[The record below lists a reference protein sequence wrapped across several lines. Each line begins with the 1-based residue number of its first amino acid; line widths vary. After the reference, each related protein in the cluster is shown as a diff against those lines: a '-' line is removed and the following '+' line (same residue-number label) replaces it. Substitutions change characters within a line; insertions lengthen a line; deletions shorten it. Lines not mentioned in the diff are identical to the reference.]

1 MKINNIIILLIIVS
15 IFLLNSK
22 VDSKSL
28 PPSYNRN
35 NLKLPNEKDVQDIYN
50 RYNLL
55 NTEHFSLKQNPFKK
69 TNLNENL
76 NTKLQTSYPVSS
88 NCSNAMSNL
97 LNPNNPDFMML
108 FYSGVS
114 VNELGNFDSC
124 ISYASNVSQYCLFN
138 TQIEEILPIY
148 IGVCYPSAIY
158 CSPEDVLGLMTQ
170 YSILMLLQANMTFN
184 ATEDLHCYNSTYQTV
199 KIEATAGTW
208 AMTAVCAFIAL
219 NIIIGTV
226 IEYIF
231 VIQLSNYRKRYGTL
245 MNHPY
250 SLLNPKSYFEPNSTN
265 LQGDNQYSYITNQ
278 NENESSGGGGAS
290 TAAAS
295 GGSTLENLGNSG
307 INNDFEPQFYDGFFE
322 RISNVNVES
331 NLFIKYFT
339 CWSLIKNF
347 NSLAYGTS
355 EKRYFNSLDG
365 IRTLSTCWVILGHS
379 LLFGASGYGY
389 DNLAYVASGTTL
401 QTFAAQAIFGGEF
414 AVDTFF
420 MLSGFLVSYSV
431 LNQLSKRNSIYGS
444 IKFWVAY
451 VVHRFVR
458 LSPLYYFM
466 IFFSMWVAPMIGSGP
481 IFYQYSQFT
490 NLGCSSSWWT
500 NFLYFNNLYSTLAT
514 ECYAVSWYLANDMQ
528 FFLLTPFILILF
540 RKWKLGGWLLTLS
553 LIFASVIGTTIVAYK
568 YQLNTFFDIFSIADE
583 TNTNP
588 FITDIYQK
596 PWNRIG
602 PYLVGILVS
611 FIYTAPRLSK
621 RVRFIYYRRIS
632 RYILYCIAFFVTF
645 FLVYCPYTFYQNAWN
660 YSQKAVFSG
669 FGHTSFVVGLAIFMI
684 GTFFGYGGIV
694 KWFLELGIFK
704 FFSKLTYS
712 SYLVHPL
719 VIMFRIYSMTN
730 FLHYSVTE
738 FIVYY
743 AGNLA
748 TTFAAAFVIHLLIE
762 KPFVNLERLIFSSSS
777 SS

>member
-1 MKINNIIILLIIVS
+1 MKINTIIILIIVL

-28 PPSYNRN
+28 PQSYNRN
-35 NLKLPNEKDVQDIYN
+35 NLKLPSEKEIQDIYKRN
-50 RYNLL
+50 NLL
-55 NTEHFSLKQNPFKK
+55 NPEYFKFKQNPFQITDLKD
-69 TNLNENL
+69 LE
-76 NTKLQTSYPVSS
+76 TKLQTNDTYPISQ
-88 NCSNAMSNL
+88 NCIEAVVNYIK
-97 LNPNNPDFMML
+97 NPNMML
-108 FYSGVS
+108 LYSGFNI
-114 VNELGNFDSC
+114 NELGNFDSC
-124 ISYASNVSQYCLFN
+124 INYPSNTTQYCLFSG
-138 TQIEEILPIY
+138 QIEEILPIY
-148 IGVCYPSAIY
+148 VGVCYPSAIY
-158 CSPEDVLGLMTQ
+158 CSPDDVLGIMTKI
-170 YSILMLLQANMTFN
+170 SVLAILQFNMTFN
-184 ATEDLHCYNSTYQTV
+184 AAEDLHCYNSTYQTV
-199 KIEATAGTW
+199 HIEATSGTW
-208 AMTAVCAFIAL
+208 AMTAVCAFFAL
-219 NIIIGTV
+219 NILIGTAV
-226 IEYIF
+226 EYIF
-231 VIQLSNYRKRYGTL
+231 IIQLSNYRKRYGTL

-265 LQGDNQYSYITNQ
+265 LQGDNQFNYITNQ
-278 NENESSGGGGAS
+278 DNNEAGTSSNIENIGNGGGG
-290 TAAAS
+290 
-295 GGSTLENLGNSG
+295 GSVE
-307 INNDFEPQFYDGFFE
+307 NNDFEPQFYDPFFQS
-322 RISNVNVES
+322 ISNVNVET

-347 NSLAYGTS
+347 NSLAYGKS

-389 DNLAYVASGTTL
+389 DNLEYIATGKTL
-401 QTFAAQAIFGGEF
+401 QTFASQVIFGGEF

-420 MLSGFLVSYSV
+420 MLSGFLVSFSV

-451 VVHRFVR
+451 VVHRFIR
-458 LSPLYYFM
+458 LSPLYYF
-466 IFFSMWVAPMIGSGP
+466 IILFSMWVAPMIGSGP
-481 IFYQYSQFT
+481 IFYQYYQFT

-528 FFLLTPFILILF
+528 FFLLTPILLILF

-553 LIFASVIGTTIVAYK
+553 LIFASVIGTTIIANK
-568 YQLNTFFDIFSIADE
+568 YQLAPFFDIFAPASQSSLDGSQ
-583 TNTNP
+583 

-602 PYLVGILVS
+602 PYLIGVLVS

-621 RVRFIYYRRIS
+621 RVRYIYYLRIP
-632 RYILYCIAFFVTF
+632 RYILYCIALFITF
-645 FLVYCPYTFYQNAWN
+645 FLVYCPYTFYQNQWN
-660 YSQKAVFSG
+660 TAEMAIFSG

-684 GTFFGYGGIV
+684 ATFFGYGGIV
-694 KWFLELGIFK
+694 KWFLELGFFK

-719 VIMFRIYSMTN
+719 VIMFRIYSMTT

-743 AGNLA
+743 AGNIA

-762 KPFVNLERLIFSSSS
+762 KPFINLERLIFSTSN
-777 SS
+777 